1 MIVPT
6 APLTMLLQ
14 AATPPSVLDRLT
26 VGNILTAATI
36 LVIVWL
42 LIRLTEKLLDFLSGR
57 ASRARFFFKRLGPVV
72 RITLWLVAVLA
83 IVDIFSGG
91 DETAFFAGIAS
102 IGIALGLGA
111 QDLIKN
117 VIGGVVVLTDRP
129 YQLGDRV
136 KIGDAYGEIDHIGLR
151 STKLTTPDDT
161 RVTIPNADIL
171 TSHVYNANSG
181 VPDCQVVTD
190 LFLPHD
196 TDPDVVI
203 RIGNEVAFTSP
214 YILLSK
220 PVAVLVA
227 DCYDQEPY
235 LRLRI
240 KAYVYDHRLEPRLQS
255 DITARA
261 KREFLKL
268 GLLGGRGTARKQ
280 EEVIPGGGE

>member
-1 MIVPT
+1 MNVIT
-6 APLTMLLQ
+6 PLPAMLLQ
-14 AATPPSVLDRLT
+14 AAATPSLLDRLT
-26 VGNILTAATI
+26 VGNILTAAT
-36 LVIVWL
+36 LLFVVWL
-42 LIRLTEKLLDFLSGR
+42 LIRLIEKLLDLMSSR
-57 ASRARFFFKRLGPVV
+57 ASRARFFFLRLGPVV
-72 RITLWLVAVLA
+72 RITLWLVAVLLV
-83 IVDIFSGG
+83 VDIFSGE
-91 DETAFFAGIAS
+91 DQTAFFAGIAS

-117 VIGGVVVLTDRP
+117 VVGGLVVLTDRP

-190 LFLPHD
+190 LYLPHD
-196 TDPDVVI
+196 TDPDVAI
-203 RIGNEVAFTSP
+203 RIGSEVAYTSP

-227 DCYDQEPY
+227 DCYDQRPY
-235 LRLRI
+235 LRLRV
-240 KAYVYDHRLEPRLQS
+240 KAYVYDHRLESRMQS

-261 KREFLKL
+261 KREFLRL
-268 GLLGGRGTARKQ
+268 GILRQGRQADRSEDAVPAGA
-280 EEVIPGGGE
+280 